1 MDMSSFE
8 QVSREEFN
16 LAIEASMA
24 SATFREQFARYEPQ
38 YYEGADGPDCMI
50 HLGPLKVQGNFEAPG
65 FFTLITGDLHV
76 DGIVDLHNPY
86 DKGFD
91 EGGLFVVLGDV
102 VCDAF
107 FNEYGKCSFV
117 DGTLQAR
124 DLLVNAFGDSSL
136 VVMRSLKT
144 HFFYGKDQWAEVGGD
159 AQMEYGHGYCLP
171 IGYRK
176 AASQQIVPRHG
187 REASL
192 KLLNLDTSQY
202 LHPGVFRDHLA
213 AGKPVLKR

>member
-16 LAIEASMA
+16 LAIEASTA
-24 SATFREQFARYEPQ
+24 SATFREQLARYVPQ

-50 HLGPLKVQGNFEAPG
+50 HLGL
-65 FFTLITGDLHV
+65 
-76 DGIVDLHNPY
+76 
-86 DKGFD
+86 
-91 EGGLFVVLGDV
+91 
-102 VCDAF
+102 
-107 FNEYGKCSFV
+107 
-117 DGTLQAR
+117 
-124 DLLVNAFGDSSL
+124 
-136 VVMRSLKT
+136 
-144 HFFYGKDQWAEVGGD
+144 
-159 AQMEYGHGYCLP
+159 
-171 IGYRK
+171 
-176 AASQQIVPRHG
+176 VPRHG